1 MKIVT
6 AQEMKEIDKLAS
18 ERYGVPGL
26 VLMDAASKQVADTVV
41 RMLAKNKSLSR
52 KIVVFCGGGNNGGDG
67 FGAARWLA
75 SYGYEVR
82 VYLVGTTIVKLT
94 ESAGDAASELAMY
107 RAAGDRVEE
116 LVSDEDWLAAELAC
130 ERADVIV
137 DAMLGT
143 GFVGELREATRK
155 ACQLINN
162 AGKLVIAV
170 DIPSGVHADDG
181 TAAEDA
187 VCADV
192 TVTMALAKT
201 GLLLYPGRELA
212 GEVQIA
218 NIGMPAKLLEEY
230 PSHKYRLTEAIIQK
244 LLPLRAANAHKG
256 DAGRVVICAG
266 SPGFTGAAA
275 MCAHAAVKA
284 GAGLVSL
291 LTPHSCQE
299 ILATKLTEVMV
310 HGLLERMP
318 GVLGSAAASD
328 VLQRAHKA
336 DVLAIGPGLGLADS
350 TQEAVRDIILKSE
363 VPVVIDADA
372 ITALKEHVDV
382 LTQMQAPKVL
392 TPHPGELARLTG
404 LSIAEIDRDRVII
417 AARFAQ
423 EWQAV
428 LVVKGAPTVI
438 GCPDGTVYIN
448 STGTSALATGG
459 SGDVLTGIIA
469 SLAAQGISL
478 QEAALCGVYLHG
490 LAGSMACSSMGLAAS
505 EICQYLP
512 TAREKVLAA
521 SVNVCN
527 KGLEMLK

>member
-1 MKIVT
+1 
-6 AQEMKEIDKLAS
+6 
-18 ERYGVPGL
+18 
-26 VLMDAASKQVADTVV
+26 
-41 RMLAKNKSLSR
+41 
-52 KIVVFCGGGNNGGDG
+52 
-67 FGAARWLA
+67 
-75 SYGYEVR
+75 
-82 VYLVGTTIVKLT
+82 
-94 ESAGDAASELAMY
+94 
-107 RAAGDRVEE
+107 
-116 LVSDEDWLAAELAC
+116 
-130 ERADVIV
+130 
-137 DAMLGT
+137 
-143 GFVGELREATRK
+143 
-155 ACQLINN
+155 
-162 AGKLVIAV
+162 
-170 DIPSGVHADDG
+170 
-181 TAAEDA
+181 
-187 VCADV
+187 
-192 TVTMALAKT
+192 
-201 GLLLYPGRELA
+201 
-212 GEVQIA
+212 
-218 NIGMPAKLLEEY
+218 
-230 PSHKYRLTEAIIQK
+230 
-244 LLPLRAANAHKG
+244 
-256 DAGRVVICAG
+256 
-266 SPGFTGAAA
+266 
-275 MCAHAAVKA
+275 
-284 GAGLVSL
+284 
-291 LTPHSCQE
+291 
-299 ILATKLTEVMV
+299 EVMV

-404 LSIAEIDRDRVII
+404 LSIAEIDRDRVNI